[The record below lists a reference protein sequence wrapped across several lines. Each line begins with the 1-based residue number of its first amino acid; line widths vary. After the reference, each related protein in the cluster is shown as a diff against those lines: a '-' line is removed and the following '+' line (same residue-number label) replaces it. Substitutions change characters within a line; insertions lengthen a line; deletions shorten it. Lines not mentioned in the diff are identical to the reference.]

1 MNNNIIYTKVNENII
16 GQRLKIRRKLM
27 HMTQKELAST
37 VGVTFQQI
45 QKYEAGI
52 NKISLQLLLKFCDV
66 LHCSIDYFIGGANCQ
81 QSTYPGSPL
90 SDVSACSAV
99 PDNMEDEL
107 LLAFREIKALKV
119 KVAILE
125 LVKCLRY
132 KTA

>member
-1 MNNNIIYTKVNENII
+1 MNNNIIYTKYNENII

-27 HMTQKELAST
+27 HMTQKELANI

-66 LHCSIDYFIGGANCQ
+66 LHCSIDYFIGGINCQ
-81 QSTYPGSPL
+81 QSSGSLL
-90 SDVSACSAV
+90 SDVSAYSAV
-99 PDNMEDEL
+99 SDNIEDEL
-107 LLAFREIKALKV
+107 LLAFREIKVFKV

-125 LVKCLRY
+125 IVKCLGY
-132 KTA
+132 KNT